1 MASGKINVEEIIIA
15 AWLHDV
21 GKFAQRA
28 DVSELYDKEL
38 EGQYCKK
45 TKDGR
50 YTHQHVIY
58 TEGFL
63 SKYRDVLPDSVNWEH
78 VKNLAANHHNPS
90 SYYDWIIAEADRLSS
105 GSDRC
110 NVLGLTDSEKENDF
124 DEEKE
129 KLKFYEKPMLH
140 ILSTLQLDDKPEPKK
155 AYCRMSVLDKDNV
168 LASENYKTSKEEY
181 KKLWVDFVKDFQK
194 LQNLSYDNFLLSLN
208 SLLERYWWCIPSATN
223 VDADIS
229 LYQHSKT
236 TAAFATTLFQ
246 YQKEIS
252 AEKESDLKKYEE
264 NKFMFINGDI
274 SGIQKYIFDLKTTK
288 DNAKLLRAKSFQLW
302 ALGEILS
309 QYITKEFGVTYANV
323 MTSAGGKFIVLVPN
337 TAKSQEL
344 LPQIQ
349 LEIEEYFL
357 NEFAGKLAVIISEGK
372 TACCLDLQKENVQT
386 LINKIG
392 DEADIAKSKKMQK
405 VLQKHNAV
413 LEKQYDDLQKNGECP
428 KCGIFAA
435 SALEGEDDERECA
448 SCKTLTD
455 IGRKLVKSAKVVL
468 KTDKL
473 LPFGQMIK
481 LYKENQDCDFS
492 YSINEYKAG
501 FPVMYLP
508 YVAPKF
514 SYLADNDIEKLKLYA
529 ERENSID
536 FENDLLT
543 FEDIANLSTGN
554 KKLAMF
560 KADIDNLGL
569 VFSQSLGD
577 RMSFSRYADLS
588 HMLHYFFSSFYAWFV
603 NSKTD
608 QHGKLYKERI
618 YTVFSG
624 GDDLC
629 ILGSWDTVLQFA
641 LDFRKALTKF
651 TNNNPSVTISG
662 GITLVNSKVPVRN
675 IADEAEDLLEKSK
688 AKDGKNAITVF
699 GTTVSWEEY
708 EKCLE
713 DGKYLQEQLK
723 LNKTDSKKGVSTGVI
738 YKFLDFANRAEK
750 ILGNKDDS
758 KIADVSELINMKDR
772 IWKSNMIYVVTR
784 NVKNNEE
791 AKKKLLDFGAN
802 PQSMVNSRIAVS
814 YALYT
819 QR

>member
-1 MASGKINVEEIIIA
+1 MSAKEIKLEEVTLA

-28 DVSELYDKEL
+28 DVSELYDKGL
-38 EGQYCKK
+38 ESQYCKT

-50 YTHQHVIY
+50 YTHQHVLY
-58 TEGFL
+58 TEGFIN
-63 SKYRDVLPDSVNWEH
+63 KYKLVLPESVNWEN
-78 VKNLAANHHNPS
+78 VKSLAANHHNPS
-90 SYYDWIIAEADRLSS
+90 TYYEWIIAEADRLSS

-110 NVLGLTDSEKENDF
+110 NILGEKECDENQF
-124 DEEKE
+124 DEEKH

-155 AYCRMSVLDKDNV
+155 AYCKMAVLDNDNV
-168 LASENYKTSKEEY
+168 LSDKDYKTSKEEY
-181 KKLWVDFVKDFQK
+181 KKLWDDFVKGFKK

-246 YQKEIS
+246 YQKAIN
-252 AEKESDLKKYEE
+252 AENESDLKKYEE
-264 NKFMFINGDI
+264 EKFMFINGDI

-309 QYITKEFGVTYANV
+309 QYITKQFEVSYANI
-323 MTSAGGKFIVLVPN
+323 MTSAGGKFIILVPN
-337 TAKSQEL
+337 TKKAQEL
-344 LPQIQ
+344 LPRIQ
-349 LEIEEYFL
+349 LEVEEYFL

-372 TACCLDLQKENVQT
+372 TASCYDLQKENVQT
-386 LINKIG
+386 LINQIG

-405 VLQKHNAV
+405 VLRRQGAV
-413 LEKQYDDLQKNGECP
+413 LEKYYEDLQINGECP
-428 KCGIFAA
+428 KCGVFAA
-435 SALEGEDDERECA
+435 SKTGGEDDERECT
-448 SCKTLTD
+448 SCKKLTE
-455 IGRKLVKSAKVVL
+455 IGCKLVKSSKVVL

-473 LPFGQMIK
+473 LHFGQMIK
-481 LYKENQDCDFS
+481 LYREKEDCEFA
-492 YSINEYKAG
+492 YSINEYKPG
-501 FPVMYLP
+501 KPLMYLP
-508 YVAPKF
+508 YVAPK
-514 SYLADNDIEKLKLYA
+514 D
-529 ERENSID
+529 ENG
-536 FENDLLT
+536 DLFL
-543 FEDIANLSTGN
+543 FEDIANLSKGN

-577 RMSFSRYADLS
+577 RMAFSRYADLS

-603 NSKTD
+603 ENNPE
-608 QHGKLYKERI
+608 YKKKI

-629 ILGSWDTVLQFA
+629 ILGSWDVVMDFALQF
-641 LDFRKALTKF
+641 RKKLAEF

-662 GITLVNSKVPVRN
+662 GIALVNSKVPVSN
-675 IADEAEDLLEKSK
+675 IAEEAEELLEKSK
-688 AKDGKNAITVF
+688 GKTGKNAITVF
-699 GTTVSWEEY
+699 GTTVTWEEY
-708 EKCLE
+708 EKCLK
-713 DGKYLQEQLK
+713 DGKFLQEQLE
-723 LNKTDSKKGVSTGVI
+723 LNKKDSRQGVSTGVI

-750 ILGNKDDS
+750 TLGKKDNS
-758 KIADVSELINMKDR
+758 GIADVSELVNMKDR

-791 AKKKLLDFGAN
+791 ANKKLLDFGAN

>member
-1 MASGKINVEEIIIA
+1 MASDEIKLEEIVLA

-45 TKDGR
+45 TKDGM

-78 VKNLAANHHNPS
+78 VKNFAANHHNPS

-110 NVLGLTDSEKENDF
+110 NILGLADSEKENDF
-124 DEEKE
+124 DEEKQ

-155 AYCRMSVLDKDNV
+155 AYCKMSVLDNDNV
-168 LASENYKTSKEEY
+168 LSDKDYKTSKDEY
-181 KKLWVDFVKDFQK
+181 KKLWDDFVKDFKK

-246 YQKEIS
+246 YQKAIN
-252 AEKESDLKKYEE
+252 AENESDLKKYEE
-264 NKFMFINGDI
+264 EKFMFINGDI

-309 QYITKEFGVTYANV
+309 QYITKQFEVSYANI
-323 MTSAGGKFIVLVPN
+323 MTSAGGKFIILVSN
-337 TAKSQEL
+337 TTKAQEL
-344 LPQIQ
+344 LPRIQ
-349 LEIEEYFL
+349 LEVEEYFL

-372 TACCLDLQKENVQT
+372 TASCYDLQKENVQT

-435 SALEGEDDERECA
+435 SAPEGEDDERECA

-468 KTDKL
+468 KTDNL

-713 DGKYLQEQLK
+713 DGKYLQEQLE
-723 LNKTDSKKGVSTGVI
+723 LNKIDSKKGVSSGVV
-738 YKFLDFANRAEK
+738 YKFLDFANRAER
-750 ILGNKDDS
+750 LREGNIGELLQNKKWQSHFYYIISRNIKD
-758 KIADVSELINMKDR
+758 
-772 IWKSNMIYVVTR
+772 
-784 NVKNNEE
+784 NEE
-791 AKKKLLDFGAN
+791 LRDKLKSFGTSSNRENISNEKK
-802 PQSMVNSRIAVS
+802 MINSRIAVS

>member
-1 MASGKINVEEIIIA
+1 M
-15 AWLHDV
+15 
-21 GKFAQRA
+21 
-28 DVSELYDKEL
+28 
-38 EGQYCKK
+38 
-45 TKDGR
+45 
-50 YTHQHVIY
+50 
-58 TEGFL
+58 
-63 SKYRDVLPDSVNWEH
+63 
-78 VKNLAANHHNPS
+78 NL
-90 SYYDWIIAEADRLSS
+90 
-105 GSDRC
+105 
-110 NVLGLTDSEKENDF
+110 
-124 DEEKE
+124 
-129 KLKFYEKPMLH
+129 
-140 ILSTLQLDDKPEPKK
+140 Q
-155 AYCRMSVLDKDNV
+155 
-168 LASENYKTSKEEY
+168 
-181 KKLWVDFVKDFQK
+181 
-194 LQNLSYDNFLLSLN
+194 
-208 SLLERYWWCIPSATN
+208 
-223 VDADIS
+223 
-229 LYQHSKT
+229 
-236 TAAFATTLFQ
+236 
-246 YQKEIS
+246 
-252 AEKESDLKKYEE
+252 ES
-264 NKFMFINGDI
+264 
-274 SGIQKYIFDLKTTK
+274 
-288 DNAKLLRAKSFQLW
+288 
-302 ALGEILS
+302 
-309 QYITKEFGVTYANV
+309 
-323 MTSAGGKFIVLVPN
+323 
-337 TAKSQEL
+337 
-344 LPQIQ
+344 
-349 LEIEEYFL
+349 
-357 NEFAGKLAVIISEGK
+357 IISEGK
-372 TACCLDLQKENVQT
+372 TASCYDLQKENVQT
-386 LINKIG
+386 LINQIG
-392 DEADIAKSKKMQK
+392 DETDIAKSKKMQK

-435 SALEGEDDERECA
+435 STPEGEDDERECA

-501 FPVMYLP
+501 HPVMYLP
-508 YVAPKF
+508 YVAPK
-514 SYLADNDIEKLKLYA
+514 DD
-529 ERENSID
+529 D
-536 FENDLLT
+536 GDLLT

-569 VFSQSLGD
+569 VFSQSLGN

-641 LDFRKALTKF
+641 LDFRKALAKF

-675 IADEAEDLLEKSK
+675 IADEAEELLEKSK
-688 AKDGKNAITVF
+688 GKDGKNAITVF

-713 DGKYLQEQLK
+713 DGKYLQEQLE
-723 LNKTDSKKGVSTGVI
+723 LNKIDSKKGVSSGVV
-738 YKFLDFANRAEK
+738 YKFLDFANRAER
-750 ILGNKDDS
+750 LREGNIGELLQNKKWQSHFYYIISRNIKD
-758 KIADVSELINMKDR
+758 
-772 IWKSNMIYVVTR
+772 
-784 NVKNNEE
+784 NEE
-791 AKKKLLDFGAN
+791 LRDKLKSFGTSSNSENISNEKK
-802 PQSMVNSRIAVS
+802 MINSRIAVS

>member
-1 MASGKINVEEIIIA
+1 M
-15 AWLHDV
+15 
-21 GKFAQRA
+21 
-28 DVSELYDKEL
+28 
-38 EGQYCKK
+38 
-45 TKDGR
+45 
-50 YTHQHVIY
+50 
-58 TEGFL
+58 
-63 SKYRDVLPDSVNWEH
+63 
-78 VKNLAANHHNPS
+78 
-90 SYYDWIIAEADRLSS
+90 
-105 GSDRC
+105 
-110 NVLGLTDSEKENDF
+110 
-124 DEEKE
+124 
-129 KLKFYEKPMLH
+129 
-140 ILSTLQLDDKPEPKK
+140 
-155 AYCRMSVLDKDNV
+155 
-168 LASENYKTSKEEY
+168 
-181 KKLWVDFVKDFQK
+181 
-194 LQNLSYDNFLLSLN
+194 
-208 SLLERYWWCIPSATN
+208 
-223 VDADIS
+223 
-229 LYQHSKT
+229 
-236 TAAFATTLFQ
+236 
-246 YQKEIS
+246 
-252 AEKESDLKKYEE
+252 
-264 NKFMFINGDI
+264 
-274 SGIQKYIFDLKTTK
+274 
-288 DNAKLLRAKSFQLW
+288 
-302 ALGEILS
+302 
-309 QYITKEFGVTYANV
+309 
-323 MTSAGGKFIVLVPN
+323 
-337 TAKSQEL
+337 
-344 LPQIQ
+344 
-349 LEIEEYFL
+349 
-357 NEFAGKLAVIISEGK
+357 AVIISEGK
-372 TACCLDLQKENVQT
+372 TASCYDLQKENVQT
-386 LINKIG
+386 LINQIG

-405 VLQKHNAV
+405 VLQKHNSV
-413 LEKQYDDLQKNGECP
+413 LEEQYDDLQKNGECP
-428 KCGIFAA
+428 KCGVFAA
-435 SALEGEDDERECA
+435 STPEGEDDERECT

-473 LPFGQMIK
+473 LQFGQMIK

-501 FPVMYLP
+501 HPVMYLP

-514 SYLADNDIEKLKLYA
+514 SYLADNDIEKLKLSA

-662 GITLVNSKVPVRN
+662 GIALVNSKVPVRN
-675 IADEAEDLLEKSK
+675 IADEAEELLEKSK
-688 AKDGKNAITVF
+688 GKTGKNAITVF
-699 GTTVSWEEY
+699 GTTVTWEEY
-708 EKCLE
+708 EQCLK
-713 DGKYLQEQLK
+713 DGKFLQEQLE
-723 LNKTDSKKGVSTGVI
+723 LNKTDSKKGVSTGII

>member
-1 MASGKINVEEIIIA
+1 MASDEIRLEEIVLA

-28 DVSELYDKEL
+28 DVSELYDKKL
-38 EGQYCKK
+38 EEKYCKP
-45 TKDGR
+45 TKYGG
-50 YTHQHVIY
+50 YTHQHVLY

-63 SKYRDVLPDSVNWEH
+63 SNYRDVLPDSVNWEN

-110 NVLGLTDSEKENDF
+110 NILELADSKKENDF

-140 ILSTLQLDDKPEPKK
+140 ILSTVKLEEKDAPKK
-155 AYCRMSVLDKDNV
+155 AYCKMAVLDADTV
-168 LASENYKTSKEEY
+168 LSSAEIKTSREEY
-181 KKLWVDFVKDFQK
+181 KKLWDDFVKGFKK

-236 TAAFATTLFQ
+236 TAAFAATLFQ
-246 YQKEIS
+246 YQKEMN
-252 AEKESDLKKYEE
+252 AEKDSDLKKYNEE
-264 NKFMFINGDI
+264 KFMFINGDI

-309 QYITKEFGVTYANV
+309 QYITKRFEVSYANI
-323 MTSAGGKFIVLVPN
+323 MTSAGGKFIILVPN
-337 TAKSQEL
+337 TDKAQQL

-349 LEIEEYFL
+349 LEVEEYFL
-357 NEFAGKLAVIISEGK
+357 NEFAGKLAVIISAGK

-392 DEADIAKSKKMQK
+392 DEADIAKSKKMQN

-435 SALEGEDDERECA
+435 SAPEGEDDERECI
-448 SCKTLTD
+448 SCKILTD

-473 LPFGQMIK
+473 LHFGQMIK

-501 FPVMYLP
+501 HPVMYLP
-508 YVAPKF
+508 YVAPK
-514 SYLADNDIEKLKLYA
+514 DD
-529 ERENSID
+529 D
-536 FENDLLT
+536 GDLLT

-569 VFSQSLGD
+569 VFSQSLGN

-641 LDFRKALTKF
+641 LDFRKALAKF

-675 IADEAEDLLEKSK
+675 IADEAEELLEKSK
-688 AKDGKNAITVF
+688 GKDGKNAITVF

-713 DGKYLQEQLK
+713 DGKYLQEQLE
-723 LNKTDSKKGVSTGVI
+723 LNKIDSKKGVSSGVV
-738 YKFLDFANRAEK
+738 YKFLDFANRAER
-750 ILGNKDDS
+750 LREGNIGELLQNKKWQSHFYYIISRNIKD
-758 KIADVSELINMKDR
+758 
-772 IWKSNMIYVVTR
+772 
-784 NVKNNEE
+784 NEE
-791 AKKKLLDFGAN
+791 LRDKLKSFGTSSNSENISNEKK
-802 PQSMVNSRIAVS
+802 MINSRIAVS

>member
-1 MASGKINVEEIIIA
+1 MASDEIKLEEIVLA

-28 DVSELYDKEL
+28 DISELYDKKL
-38 EGQYCKK
+38 EEKYCKP
-45 TKDGR
+45 TKYGG
-50 YTHQHVIY
+50 YTHQHVLY

-110 NVLGLTDSEKENDF
+110 NILGLADSKKENDF

-155 AYCRMSVLDKDNV
+155 AYCKMAVLDNDNV
-168 LASENYKTSKEEY
+168 LSYKDYKTSKDEY
-181 KKLWVDFVKDFQK
+181 KKLWDDFVKDFKK

-236 TAAFATTLFQ
+236 TVAFAATLFK
-246 YQKEIS
+246 YQKAMN
-252 AEKESDLKKYEE
+252 AEKESDLKKYNEE
-264 NKFMFINGDI
+264 KFMFINGDI

-309 QYITKEFGVTYANV
+309 QYITKQFEVSYANI
-323 MTSAGGKFIVLVPN
+323 MTSAGGKFIILVPN
-337 TAKSQEL
+337 TKKAQEL
-344 LPQIQ
+344 LPRIQ
-349 LEIEEYFL
+349 LEVEEYFL
-357 NEFAGKLAVIISEGK
+357 NEFAGKLSVIISEGK
-372 TACCLDLQKENVQT
+372 TASCYDLQKENVQT
-386 LINKIG
+386 LINQIG
-392 DEADIAKSKKMQK
+392 DEADIAKS
-405 VLQKHNAV
+405 
-413 LEKQYDDLQKNGECP
+413 KNGECP

-435 SALEGEDDERECA
+435 STPEGEDDERECT
-448 SCKTLTD
+448 SCKILTE

-481 LYKENQDCDFS
+481 LYKEKQDCDFS

-501 FPVMYLP
+501 CPVMYLP

-514 SYLADNDIEKLKLYA
+514 SYLADNDIEKLKLST

-569 VFSQSLGD
+569 VFSQSLGN

-608 QHGKLYKERI
+608 QYGKLYKERI

-641 LDFRKALTKF
+641 LDFRKALAKF

-662 GITLVNSKVPVRN
+662 GIALVNSKVPVRN
-675 IADEAEDLLEKSK
+675 IADEAEELLEKSK

-713 DGKYLQEQLK
+713 DEQFLQEQLK
-723 LNKTDSKKGVSTGVI
+723 LNKTDSKKGVSSGVI

-802 PQSMVNSRIAVS
+802 PQSMINSRIAVS

>member
-1 MASGKINVEEIIIA
+1 MFVDVRLEEIVVA

-28 DVSELYDKEL
+28 DVSELYDKNL
-38 EGQYCKK
+38 EGTYCK
-45 TKDGR
+45 TTVDGR
-50 YTHQHVIY
+50 YTHQHVVY
-58 TEGFL
+58 TEGFIN
-63 SKYRDVLPDSVNWEH
+63 KYKFVLPEAVNWET

-90 SYYDWIIAEADRLSS
+90 TYYDWIIAEADRLSS

-110 NVLGLTDSEKENDF
+110 NVLGEMESNAEALY
-124 DEEKE
+124 DEELQ
-129 KLKFYEKPMLH
+129 KLQFYEKPMLH
-140 ILSTLQLDDKPEPKK
+140 ILSTVKLEEKAEPKK
-155 AYCRMSVLDKDNV
+155 AYCNMAVLDDDTV
-168 LASENYKTSKEEY
+168 LPSTENKTSQEEY
-181 KKLWVDFVKDFQK
+181 RKLWDGFVKDFQK
-194 LQNLSYDNFLLSLN
+194 LQNLSYENFLLSLN

-223 VDADIS
+223 SDADIS

-236 TAAFATTLFQ
+236 TAAFAATLFQ
-246 YQKEIS
+246 YQKEKN
-252 AEKESDLKKYEE
+252 AETEAELKKYTEE
-264 NKFMFINGDI
+264 KFMFINGDI
-274 SGIQKYIFDLKTTK
+274 SGIQKYIFDLKSTK

-309 QYITKEFGVTYANV
+309 QYMTKQFEVSYANI

-337 TAKSQEL
+337 TTKAQEL
-344 LPQIQ
+344 LPRIQ

-357 NEFAGKLAVIISEGK
+357 NEFAGKLAAIISEGK
-372 TACCLDLQKENVQT
+372 PAACSDLQKENVQN

-405 VLQKHNAV
+405 VLQKHSAV
-413 LEKQYDDLQKNGECP
+413 LEKQYDNLQKNGECP
-428 KCGIFAA
+428 KCGVFAA
-435 SALEGEDDERECA
+435 SAPEGEDDERECVA
-448 SCKTLTD
+448 CKILTD

-473 LPFGQMIK
+473 LHFGQMMK
-481 LYKENQDCDFS
+481 LRDADCDFS

-501 FPVMYLP
+501 RPLLYLP
-508 YVAPKF
+508 YVAPKDDDG
-514 SYLADNDIEKLKLYA
+514 A
-529 ERENSID
+529 
-536 FENDLLT
+536 LLT

-569 VFSQSLGD
+569 VFSQSLGS

-603 NSKTD
+603 ENNPE
-608 QHGKLYKERI
+608 YKKKI

-629 ILGSWDTVLQFA
+629 ILGSWDAVMDFALQF
-641 LDFRKALTKF
+641 RKKLAEF

-662 GITLVNSKVPVRN
+662 GIALVNPKVPVRN
-675 IADEAEDLLEKSK
+675 IADEAEALLEKSK
-688 AKDGKNAITVF
+688 AKDGKNAVTVF
-699 GTTVSWEEY
+699 GTTVSWEDY

-713 DGKYLQEQLK
+713 DGKFLQEQLENET
-723 LNKTDSKKGVSTGVI
+723 LSSGVI
-738 YKFLDFANRAEK
+738 YKLLDFANRAEK

-758 KIADVSELINMKDR
+758 KISDVSELINMKDR
-772 IWKSNMIYVVTR
+772 IWKSNMTYIVAR
-784 NVKNNEE
+784 NIKDEEVK
-791 AKKKLLDFGAN
+791 KRLLDFGAD
-802 PQSMVNSRIAVS
+802 PRSMVNSRIAVS

>member
-1 MASGKINVEEIIIA
+1 MP
-15 AWLHDV
+15 
-21 GKFAQRA
+21 R
-28 DVSELYDKEL
+28 
-38 EGQYCKK
+38 
-45 TKDGR
+45 
-50 YTHQHVIY
+50 
-58 TEGFL
+58 
-63 SKYRDVLPDSVNWEH
+63 
-78 VKNLAANHHNPS
+78 
-90 SYYDWIIAEADRLSS
+90 
-105 GSDRC
+105 
-110 NVLGLTDSEKENDF
+110 
-124 DEEKE
+124 
-129 KLKFYEKPMLH
+129 
-140 ILSTLQLDDKPEPKK
+140 
-155 AYCRMSVLDKDNV
+155 
-168 LASENYKTSKEEY
+168 
-181 KKLWVDFVKDFQK
+181 
-194 LQNLSYDNFLLSLN
+194 
-208 SLLERYWWCIPSATN
+208 
-223 VDADIS
+223 
-229 LYQHSKT
+229 
-236 TAAFATTLFQ
+236 
-246 YQKEIS
+246 
-252 AEKESDLKKYEE
+252 
-264 NKFMFINGDI
+264 
-274 SGIQKYIFDLKTTK
+274 
-288 DNAKLLRAKSFQLW
+288 
-302 ALGEILS
+302 
-309 QYITKEFGVTYANV
+309 
-323 MTSAGGKFIVLVPN
+323 
-337 TAKSQEL
+337 
-344 LPQIQ
+344 IQ
-349 LEIEEYFL
+349 LEVEEYFL

-372 TACCLDLQKENVQT
+372 TASCLDLQKENVQI
-386 LINKIG
+386 LINQIG

-435 SALEGEDDERECA
+435 SAPEGEDDERECI
-448 SCKTLTD
+448 SCKILTD
-455 IGRKLVKSAKVVL
+455 IGRKLVKSAKVVF

-473 LPFGQMIK
+473 LHFGQMIK

-501 FPVMYLP
+501 HPVMYLP

-514 SYLADNDIEKLKLYA
+514 SYLADNDIEKLKLSA

-554 KKLAMF
+554 NKLAMF

-641 LDFRKALTKF
+641 LDFRKALAKF

-675 IADEAEDLLEKSK
+675 IADEAEELLEKSK
-688 AKDGKNAITVF
+688 AKDGKNSITVF

-713 DGKYLQEQLK
+713 DGKYLQEQLE
-723 LNKTDSKKGVSTGVI
+723 LNKIDSKKGVSSGVV
-738 YKFLDFANRAEK
+738 YKFLDFANRAER
-750 ILGNKDDS
+750 LREGNIGELLQNKKWQSHFYYIISRNIKD
-758 KIADVSELINMKDR
+758 
-772 IWKSNMIYVVTR
+772 
-784 NVKNNEE
+784 NEE
-791 AKKKLLDFGAN
+791 LRDKLKSFGTSSNSENISNEKK
-802 PQSMVNSRIAVS
+802 MINSRIAVS

>member
-1 MASGKINVEEIIIA
+1 MASDEIKLEEIVLA

-28 DVSELYDKEL
+28 DVSELYDKKL
-38 EGQYCKK
+38 EEKYCKP
-45 TKDGR
+45 TKYGG
-50 YTHQHVIY
+50 YTHQHVLY

-110 NVLGLTDSEKENDF
+110 NILGLADSKKENDF

-155 AYCRMSVLDKDNV
+155 AYCKMAVWDNDNV
-168 LASENYKTSKEEY
+168 LSDKDYKTSKGEY
-181 KKLWVDFVKDFQK
+181 KKLWDDFVKDFKK

-223 VDADIS
+223 VDVDADIS

-236 TAAFATTLFQ
+236 TAAFAATLFQ
-246 YQKEIS
+246 YQKEMN
-252 AEKESDLKKYEE
+252 AEKESDLKKYNEE
-264 NKFMFINGDI
+264 KFMFINGDI

-309 QYITKEFGVTYANV
+309 QYITKQFEVSYANI
-323 MTSAGGKFIVLVPN
+323 MTSAGGKFIILVPN
-337 TAKSQEL
+337 TKKAQEL
-344 LPQIQ
+344 LPRIQ
-349 LEIEEYFL
+349 LEVEEYFL

-372 TACCLDLQKENVQT
+372 TASCYDLQKENVQT
-386 LINKIG
+386 LINQIG
-392 DEADIAKSKKMQK
+392 DETDIAKSKKMQK

-435 SALEGEDDERECA
+435 STPEGEDDERECA

-473 LPFGQMIK
+473 LHFGQMIK

-501 FPVMYLP
+501 HPVMYLP
-508 YVAPKF
+508 YVAPK
-514 SYLADNDIEKLKLYA
+514 DD
-529 ERENSID
+529 D
-536 FENDLLT
+536 GDLLT
-543 FEDIANLSTGN
+543 FEDIADLSTGN

-688 AKDGKNAITVF
+688 GKDGKNAITVF
-699 GTTVSWEEY
+699 GTTVSWEE
-708 EKCLE
+708 
-713 DGKYLQEQLK
+713 
-723 LNKTDSKKGVSTGVI
+723 
-738 YKFLDFANRAEK
+738 
-750 ILGNKDDS
+750 
-758 KIADVSELINMKDR
+758 
-772 IWKSNMIYVVTR
+772 
-784 NVKNNEE
+784 
-791 AKKKLLDFGAN
+791 
-802 PQSMVNSRIAVS
+802 
-814 YALYT
+814 
-819 QR
+819 

>member
-1 MASGKINVEEIIIA
+1 MASDEIKLEEIVLA

-28 DVSELYDKEL
+28 DVPELYDKGL
-38 EGQYCKK
+38 EGQYCKT

-63 SKYRDVLPDSVNWEH
+63 SKYRDVLPDSVNWEN

-90 SYYDWIIAEADRLSS
+90 SYYDWIIAESDRLSS

-110 NVLGLTDSEKENDF
+110 NILGLADSEKENDF

-140 ILSTLQLDDKPEPKK
+140 ILSTLQLEDKPEPKK
-155 AYCRMSVLDKDNV
+155 AYCKMSVLDNDNV
-168 LASENYKTSKEEY
+168 LSDKDYKTSKEEY
-181 KKLWVDFVKDFQK
+181 KKLWDDFVKDFKK

-236 TAAFATTLFQ
+236 TAAFAATLFQ
-246 YQKEIS
+246 YQKEMN
-252 AEKESDLKKYEE
+252 AEKESDLKKYNEE
-264 NKFMFINGDI
+264 KFMFINGDI

-309 QYITKEFGVTYANV
+309 QYITKQFEVSYANI
-323 MTSAGGKFIVLVPN
+323 MTSAGGKFIILVPN
-337 TAKSQEL
+337 TTKAQEL
-344 LPQIQ
+344 LPRIQ
-349 LEIEEYFL
+349 LEVEEYFL

-372 TACCLDLQKENVQT
+372 TASCYDLQKENVQT
-386 LINKIG
+386 LINQIG
-392 DEADIAKSKKMQK
+392 DEDDIAKSKKMQK

-413 LEKQYDDLQKNGECP
+413 LEEKYNDLQKNGECP
-428 KCGIFAA
+428 KCGVFAA
-435 SALEGEDDERECA
+435 SAPDGEDDERECT
-448 SCKTLTD
+448 SCKILTD

-473 LPFGQMIK
+473 LHFGQMIK
-481 LYKENQDCDFS
+481 LFEWDQDCDFS

-501 FPVMYLP
+501 HPVMYLP
-508 YVAPKF
+508 YVAPK
-514 SYLADNDIEKLKLYA
+514 DDDE
-529 ERENSID
+529 
-536 FENDLLT
+536 DLLT

-569 VFSQSLGD
+569 VFSQSLGN

-641 LDFRKALTKF
+641 LDFRNALIKF

-675 IADEAEDLLEKSK
+675 IADEAEELLEKSK

-713 DGKYLQEQLK
+713 DGKFLQEQLE
-723 LNKTDSKKGVSTGVI
+723 LNKIDSKKGVSTGVI

>member
-1 MASGKINVEEIIIA
+1 MASDEIILEEIVLA

-28 DVSELYDKEL
+28 DVSELYDEGL
-38 EGQYCKK
+38 ERQYCKI

-78 VKNLAANHHNPS
+78 VKDLAANHHNPS

-110 NVLGLTDSEKENDF
+110 NILGEKECDENQF

-140 ILSTLQLDDKPEPKK
+140 ILSSLQLDDKPEPEK
-155 AYCRMSVLDKDNV
+155 AYCKMAVLDNDNV
-168 LASENYKTSKEEY
+168 LSDKEYKTSKEEY
-181 KKLWVDFVKDFQK
+181 KNLWDDFVKNFQK

-223 VDADIS
+223 VDTDIS

-236 TAAFATTLFQ
+236 TAAFAATMYQ
-246 YQKEIS
+246 YQKEIN
-252 AEKESDLKKYEE
+252 AEKESDLKKYNEE
-264 NKFMFINGDI
+264 KFMFINGDI

-309 QYITKEFGVTYANV
+309 QYITKQFEVSYANI
-323 MTSAGGKFIVLVPN
+323 MTSAGGKFIILVPN
-337 TAKSQEL
+337 TDKAKKL

-372 TACCLDLQKENVQT
+372 AASCYDLQRENVQT
-386 LINKIG
+386 LINQIG

-405 VLQKHNAV
+405 VLQKYNAV
-413 LEKQYDDLQKNGECP
+413 LEEQYDDLQKNGECP
-428 KCGIFAA
+428 KCGVFAA
-435 SALEGEDDERECA
+435 FTPEGEDDERECT
-448 SCKTLTD
+448 SCKILTD

-473 LPFGQMIK
+473 LQFGQMIK

-501 FPVMYLP
+501 HPVMYLP

-514 SYLADNDIEKLKLYA
+514 SYLADNDIEKLKLSA

-675 IADEAEDLLEKSK
+675 IADEAEELLEKSK
-688 AKDGKNAITVF
+688 GKDGKNAITVF

-713 DGKYLQEQLK
+713 DGKFLQEQLE

-738 YKFLDFANRAEK
+738 YKFLDFANRAERLK
-750 ILGNKDDS
+750 EGNIGELLQNKKWQSHFYYIISRNIKDNE
-758 KIADVSELINMKDR
+758 ELRDKL
-772 IWKSNMIYVVTR
+772 KSFGTSA
-784 NVKNNEE
+784 NNENISNE
-791 AKKKLLDFGAN
+791 QK
-802 PQSMVNSRIAVS
+802 MINSRIAVS
-814 YALYT
+814 YALFT

>member
-1 MASGKINVEEIIIA
+1 MASDEIRLEEIVLA

-28 DVSELYDKEL
+28 DVSELYDKKL
-38 EGQYCKK
+38 EEKYCKP
-45 TKDGR
+45 TKYGG
-50 YTHQHVIY
+50 YTHQHVLY

-63 SKYRDVLPDSVNWEH
+63 SNYRDVLPDSVNWEN

-110 NVLGLTDSEKENDF
+110 NILELADSKKENDF

-140 ILSTLQLDDKPEPKK
+140 ILSTVKLEEKDAPKK
-155 AYCRMSVLDKDNV
+155 AYCKMAVLDADTV
-168 LASENYKTSKEEY
+168 LSSAEIKTSREEY
-181 KKLWVDFVKDFQK
+181 KKLWDDFVKGFKK

-236 TAAFATTLFQ
+236 TAAFAATLFQ
-246 YQKEIS
+246 YQKEMN
-252 AEKESDLKKYEE
+252 AEKDSDLKKYNEE
-264 NKFMFINGDI
+264 KFMFINGDI

-309 QYITKEFGVTYANV
+309 QYITKQFEVSYANI
-323 MTSAGGKFIVLVPN
+323 MTSAGGKFIILVPN
-337 TAKSQEL
+337 TDKAQQL

-349 LEIEEYFL
+349 LEVEEYFL
-357 NEFAGKLAVIISEGK
+357 NEFAGKLAVIISAGK
-372 TACCLDLQKENVQT
+372 TACCLNLQKENVQT

-392 DEADIAKSKKMQK
+392 DEADIAKSKKMQN

-435 SALEGEDDERECA
+435 SAPEGEDDERECI
-448 SCKTLTD
+448 SCKILTD

-473 LPFGQMIK
+473 LHFGQMIK

-501 FPVMYLP
+501 HPVMYLP
-508 YVAPKF
+508 YVAPK
-514 SYLADNDIEKLKLYA
+514 DD
-529 ERENSID
+529 D
-536 FENDLLT
+536 GDLLT

-569 VFSQSLGD
+569 VFSQSLGN

-641 LDFRKALTKF
+641 LDFRKALAKF

-675 IADEAEDLLEKSK
+675 IADEAEELLEKSK
-688 AKDGKNAITVF
+688 GKDGKNAITVF

-713 DGKYLQEQLK
+713 DGKYLQEQLE
-723 LNKTDSKKGVSTGVI
+723 LNKIDSKKGVSSGVV
-738 YKFLDFANRAEK
+738 YKFLDFANRAER
-750 ILGNKDDS
+750 LREGNIGELLQNKKWQSHFYYIISRNIKD
-758 KIADVSELINMKDR
+758 
-772 IWKSNMIYVVTR
+772 
-784 NVKNNEE
+784 NEE
-791 AKKKLLDFGAN
+791 LRDKLKSFGTSSNSENISNEKK
-802 PQSMVNSRIAVS
+802 MINSRIAVS

>member
-1 MASGKINVEEIIIA
+1 M
-15 AWLHDV
+15 
-21 GKFAQRA
+21 
-28 DVSELYDKEL
+28 
-38 EGQYCKK
+38 
-45 TKDGR
+45 
-50 YTHQHVIY
+50 
-58 TEGFL
+58 
-63 SKYRDVLPDSVNWEH
+63 
-78 VKNLAANHHNPS
+78 
-90 SYYDWIIAEADRLSS
+90 
-105 GSDRC
+105 
-110 NVLGLTDSEKENDF
+110 GLTDSEKENDF

-140 ILSTLQLDDKPEPKK
+140 ILSTLQLDDKPKPEK
-155 AYCRMSVLDKDNV
+155 AYCKMAVLDNDNV
-168 LASENYKTSKEEY
+168 LSDKEYKTSKEEY
-181 KKLWVDFVKDFQK
+181 KNLWDDFVKDFKK

-229 LYQHSKT
+229 LNQHSKT
-236 TAAFATTLFQ
+236 TAAFAATLFK
-246 YQKEIS
+246 YQKAMN
-252 AEKESDLKKYEE
+252 AEKESDLKKYNEE
-264 NKFMFINGDI
+264 KFMFINGDI

-344 LPQIQ
+344 LPRIQ
-349 LEIEEYFL
+349 LEVEEYFL

-372 TACCLDLQKENVQT
+372 TASCYDLQKENVQT

-435 SALEGEDDERECA
+435 SAPEGEDDERECI
-448 SCKTLTD
+448 SCKILTD
-455 IGRKLVKSAKVVL
+455 IGRKLVKSAKVLL

-473 LPFGQMIK
+473 LHFGQMIK

-492 YSINEYKAG
+492 YSINEYKVG
-501 FPVMYLP
+501 HPVMYLP

-514 SYLADNDIEKLKLYA
+514 SYLTDSDIEKLKLST

-543 FEDIANLSTGN
+543 FEDIAYLSTGN

-569 VFSQSLGD
+569 VFSQSLGN

-641 LDFRKALTKF
+641 LDFRKA
-651 TNNNPSVTISG
+651 
-662 GITLVNSKVPVRN
+662 
-675 IADEAEDLLEKSK
+675 
-688 AKDGKNAITVF
+688 
-699 GTTVSWEEY
+699 
-708 EKCLE
+708 
-713 DGKYLQEQLK
+713 
-723 LNKTDSKKGVSTGVI
+723 
-738 YKFLDFANRAEK
+738 
-750 ILGNKDDS
+750 
-758 KIADVSELINMKDR
+758 
-772 IWKSNMIYVVTR
+772 
-784 NVKNNEE
+784 
-791 AKKKLLDFGAN
+791 
-802 PQSMVNSRIAVS
+802 
-814 YALYT
+814 
-819 QR
+819 

>member
-1 MASGKINVEEIIIA
+1 MASDEIRLEEIVLA

-28 DVSELYDKEL
+28 DVSELYDKKL
-38 EGQYCKK
+38 EEKYCKP
-45 TKDGR
+45 TKYGG
-50 YTHQHVIY
+50 YTHQHVLY

-63 SKYRDVLPDSVNWEH
+63 SNYRDVLPDSVNWEN

-110 NVLGLTDSEKENDF
+110 NILGLADSKKETEF

-140 ILSTLQLDDKPEPKK
+140 ILSTVKLEEKDAPKK
-155 AYCRMSVLDKDNV
+155 AYCKMAVLDADTV
-168 LASENYKTSKEEY
+168 LSSAEIKTSREEY
-181 KKLWVDFVKDFQK
+181 KKLWDDFVKGFKK

-236 TAAFATTLFQ
+236 TAAFAATLFQ
-246 YQKEIS
+246 YQKEMN
-252 AEKESDLKKYEE
+252 AEKDSDLKKYNEE
-264 NKFMFINGDI
+264 KFMFINGDI

-309 QYITKEFGVTYANV
+309 QYITKQFEVSYANI
-323 MTSAGGKFIVLVPN
+323 MTSAGGKFIILVPN
-337 TAKSQEL
+337 TDKAQQL

-349 LEIEEYFL
+349 LEVEEYFL
-357 NEFAGKLAVIISEGK
+357 NEFAGKLAVIISAGK

-392 DEADIAKSKKMQK
+392 DEADIAKSKKMQN

-435 SALEGEDDERECA
+435 SAPEGEDDERECI
-448 SCKTLTD
+448 SCKILTD

-473 LPFGQMIK
+473 LHFGQMIK

-501 FPVMYLP
+501 HPVMYLP
-508 YVAPKF
+508 YVAPK
-514 SYLADNDIEKLKLYA
+514 DD
-529 ERENSID
+529 D
-536 FENDLLT
+536 GDLLT

-569 VFSQSLGD
+569 VFSQSLGN

-641 LDFRKALTKF
+641 LDFRKALAKF

-675 IADEAEDLLEKSK
+675 IADEAEELLEKSK
-688 AKDGKNAITVF
+688 GKDGKNAITVF

-713 DGKYLQEQLK
+713 DGKYLQEQLE
-723 LNKTDSKKGVSTGVI
+723 LNKIDSKKGVSSGVV
-738 YKFLDFANRAEK
+738 YKFLDFANRAER
-750 ILGNKDDS
+750 LREGNIGELLQNKKWQSHFYYIISRNIKD
-758 KIADVSELINMKDR
+758 
-772 IWKSNMIYVVTR
+772 
-784 NVKNNEE
+784 NEE
-791 AKKKLLDFGAN
+791 LRDKLKSFGTSSNSENISNEKK
-802 PQSMVNSRIAVS
+802 MINSRIAVS